1 MIRRIFVFAN
11 MGFLD
16 QLPKSGG
23 QSSARRVM
31 EGLKEE
37 GFEVIPIRRH
47 RAELEGRWKH
57 QMEIMT
63 FAVIDLFRVMGK
75 MMMAKRKE
83 AAFLHLTYAGT
94 LVPYELLLTIAV
106 RLLGYKS
113 LIYLKGGQMLE
124 GYANGSELHRWMF
137 KKTMDMQEKVFFEG
151 IESMKLAKGITNTPL
166 VYFPNFV
173 FDGQIPQVLSQRPK
187 DNINILY
194 FGRIAPDKNVHIGIE
209 TFNLLCEKYDNVH
222 YTIVGGIGPS
232 RTYGENIDKFIADSP
247 YRDRIKRIGISS
259 QEFLIDLMQAQH
271 FFLFPTQTKAEGH
284 SNSLNEAMSQGLIP
298 IVSDFHFNKSV
309 VGNDM
314 FVVRGYN
321 PKDYAARI
329 EYIITTCDMDLL
341 SKQMWQRVKENYA
354 YSVVNENVCKEL
366 RNIDA

>member
-1 MIRRIFVFAN
+1 

-31 EGLKEE
+31 EGLKGE
-37 GFEVIPIRRH
+37 GFEVVPIRRH

-57 QMEIMT
+57 QLEIT
-63 FAVIDLFRVMGK
+63 AFAVIDLFKIMGK
-75 MMMAKRKE
+75 MILGKRKG
-83 AAFLHLTYAGT
+83 AAFFHLTYAGA
-94 LVPYELLLTIAV
+94 LVPYELLLTIVV
-106 RLLGYKS
+106 RLIGYKN
-113 LIYLKGGQMLE
+113 LIYLKGGQVLE
-124 GYANGSELHRWMF
+124 SYANGSGLHRWMF

-151 IESMKLAKGITNTPL
+151 IESMELVKGITDTPL

-173 FDGQIPQVLSQRPK
+173 FDVQIPQILSQRPK
-187 DNINILY
+187 DKINILY

-209 TFNLLCEKYDNVH
+209 TFNLLCEKYDNIH

-232 RTYGENIDKFIADSP
+232 KAYSDNIDNLIAESP

-259 QEFLIDLMQAQH
+259 QEFLISLMQTQH

-298 IVSDFHFNKSV
+298 VVSDYHFNRSV
-309 VGNDM
+309 VGDDLL
-314 FVVRGYN
+314 VVQGYA
-321 PKDYAARI
+321 PKDYADRI
-329 EYIITTCDMDLL
+329 ERIITTCDMNLL

-354 YSVVNENVCKEL
+354 YSVVNGNVCREL
-366 RNIDA
+366 RSINF